1 MPRLPD
7 TAPSSSSAHID
18 ASETEAYDLPT
29 DAEIDAEL
37 RRLEG
42 SSGSR
47 TDGDLEAQQ
56 PFMGLPSA
64 GGGSG
69 ASMGMNS
76 MATAS
81 QYRLQRGERL
91 KGVAN
96 RIIFSRYY
104 VLFYG
109 VMMVLSLATVVLS
122 LMARG
127 ESFDDSYTMIG
138 WLTNDRWLSVRGLA
152 YFRGGD
158 QCVDGV
164 GSGNAMGGIW
174 QGTSFCSPGQTTYR
188 TSPLSDSLNLDEG
201 D

>member
-7 TAPSSSSAHID
+7 TTSSSSSQRID
-18 ASETEAYDLPT
+18 ASEAEAYDLPT
-29 DAEIDAEL
+29 DAEIDEEL

-42 SSGSR
+42 PSRPGSGP
-47 TDGDLEAQQ
+47 DLEAQQ
-56 PFMGLPSA
+56 PFMSSTSA
-64 GGGSG
+64 GSGNGS
-69 ASMGMNS
+69 S

-91 KGVAN
+91 RGVAN

-127 ESFDDSYTMIG
+127 KSY
-138 WLTNDRWLSVRGLA
+138 
-152 YFRGGD
+152 
-158 QCVDGV
+158 
-164 GSGNAMGGIW
+164 
-174 QGTSFCSPGQTTYR
+174 
-188 TSPLSDSLNLDEG
+188 SLCQR
-201 D
+201 